1 MALQA
6 GKVIASASSR
16 RGCPSSA
23 ARRPVAALPFRLL
36 ALVVLVIFTFA
47 LVQSFGGAFFSS
59 TWTSESFSAPGGFNL
74 VLPHARG
81 GLPFFPFRRSKARI
95 TVPPGQNCTWGGS
108 GDAFSVVTTPD
119 SFAVVSIEG
128 GSAPVLLFAKLIG
141 PRDQH
146 YGCYLRPRTLIDNA
160 YSCPDL
166 PLLDKG
172 TWNVTVLLVRVQ
184 CAAVPAPQTILDFMV
199 ENELPDFIALRRYL
213 DYPWKQ
219 LLDFKWK
226 KKTKGAQPSAQLC
239 SSGTDPN
246 PPGRW
251 VRYKDICA
259 SRPDLPFC
267 PDIYEKNIFI
277 DTGWAVSKGLHHMF
291 LPFTCSYRYFDDDEA
306 RFCLLNKTRLLIAG
320 DSRVR
325 QYRAHIDA
333 WLGAGTADTVDLNA
347 PHIHFGFE
355 QFFRSNQSTR
365 LYDALLQGRTVIFN
379 NLLHDIVDLVP
390 YVPTPTVREYLG
402 LDACGTCVG
411 TVESCDCGRKS
422 FPYAKWESWLPRL
435 GLLVEQGIRRGGGKG
450 KVYWISLHKRQ
461 PIQDYAMIRGALYLL
476 HDMVWLAEDRAA
488 VMMEKYGV
496 EHMDVRHHVLTAPR
510 AWWDDHVH
518 YGNTPHSLLQHISTQ
533 ILLNQLCD

>member
-1 MALQA
+1 M
-6 GKVIASASSR
+6 ASASTPRR
-16 RGCPSSA
+16 RGPQSA
-23 ARRPVAALPFRLL
+23 ARSRPIAAVPLRLL
-36 ALVVLVIFTFA
+36 ALVCIMVIPTIT
-47 LVQSFGGAFFSS
+47 LVQSLGGASFASP
-59 TWTSESFSAPGGFNL
+59 WTSGSFSAPGGFNE
-74 VLPHARG
+74 VVPRARG
-81 GLPFFPFRRSKARI
+81 GRLFSLFQGSKASI
-95 TVPPGQNCTWGGS
+95 TVPPGQNCTWTGS
-108 GDAFSVVTTPD
+108 SDAFSVVTTPD
-119 SFAVVSIEG
+119 SFAVMSVDG
-128 GSAPVLLFAKLIG
+128 GDRVLLFAKLIG
-141 PRDQH
+141 PQDQH
-146 YGCYLRPRTLIDNA
+146 YGCYLRPPTLRENA

-166 PLLDKG
+166 PLLEKG
-172 TWNVTVLLVRVQ
+172 MWNVSILLMRTQ
-184 CAAVPAPQTILDFMV
+184 CARVPVPQTILDFLI
-199 ENELPDFIALRRYL
+199 ENDLPDFLALRRYL

-226 KKTKGAQPSAQLC
+226 KKTKGAEPSAALC
-239 SSGTDPN
+239 SSGVDPN

-267 PDIYEKNIFI
+267 PDIYEKNRFI
-277 DTGWAVSKGLHHMF
+277 GTGHATSRGMHHIF

-306 RFCLLNKTRLLIAG
+306 RFCLLNKTRVLIVG

-325 QYRAHIDA
+325 QYRAHIDK

-365 LYDALLQGRTVIFN
+365 LYDALLQGRTVVFN

-435 GLLVEQGIRRGGGKG
+435 GALVEQGVQRGGGGG

-461 PIQDYAMIRGALYLL
+461 PVQDYPMTRGALYLL

-488 VMMEKYGV
+488 AAMASYGV
-496 EHMDVRHHVLTAPR
+496 EHMDIRHLVISAPK

-518 YGNTPHSLLQHISTQ
+518 YGNVPHSLLQHISTQ
-533 ILLNQLCD
+533 VLLNQLCK